1 MVAHDL
7 VEQIID
13 EAQPLLNA
21 QRHVI
26 AKVWQDRSISKLNLH
41 LLMLLEVHGPQP
53 MSQLAALGDVA
64 LPNLTGIIDRM
75 EERKLVRRV
84 RDKDDRRVVVV
95 HATTHGHDCLAEL
108 ETVRRDE
115 LRRIL
120 GKLGADEQRLCL
132 KAMQAISRAATDQEP
147 AHTASLTGPG
157 TSTTQSEDQDR
168 QP

>member
-1 MVAHDL
+1 MPEDDL

-13 EAQPLLNA
+13 EAQPLFNA
-21 QRHVI
+21 QRHII

-75 EERKLVRRV
+75 EGRGLVRRV
-84 RDKDDRRVVVV
+84 RDKDDRRVIVV

-108 ETVRRDE
+108 ETVRREE

-120 GKLGADEQRLCL
+120 RKLGPDEQRLCL
-132 KAMQAISRAATDQEP
+132 KAMQAIARAATDLEP
-147 AHTASLTGPG
+147 
-157 TSTTQSEDQDR
+157 STTA
-168 QP
+168 P

>member
-1 MVAHDL
+1 MVSDDL

-75 EERKLVRRV
+75 EERGLVRRV
-84 RDKDDRRVVVV
+84 RDEDDRRVIVV
-95 HATTHGHDCLAEL
+95 HATTSGHDCLAEL
-108 ETVRRDE
+108 ETVRREE

-120 GKLGADEQRLCL
+120 RKLGPDEQGLCL
-132 KAMQAISRAATDQEP
+132 QAMQAIARAAADLEP
-147 AHTASLTGPG
+147 
-157 TSTTQSEDQDR
+157 STTA
-168 QP
+168 P